1 MSASR
6 VAIDS
11 MYDEEIRA
19 LLALRPVLLLPI
31 GAVESHA
38 DHLPAGTDNILA
50 RRLVERLVERLAGS
64 LPVIV
69 LPLLPFGQVWS
80 LADAPGSF
88 SLSAETM
95 ITGRSR
101 SRGWSLSQ
109 DST

>member
-6 VAIDS
+6 VAVES
-11 MYDEEIRA
+11 LYDEEIKA

-50 RRLVERLVERLAGS
+50 RRLVECLVERLAGAV
-64 LPVIV
+64 PVIV

-80 LADAPGSF
+80 LADAMA
-88 SLSAETM
+88 LRLHTW
-95 ITGRSR
+95 R
-101 SRGWSLSQ
+101 
-109 DST
+109 